1 MICFFT
7 YCIHT
12 FLYKLIALNLI
23 ISIAILH
30 FNAWIKHR
38 LINCSLTIRYLV
50 VSSVS
55 LNCQIFQKKINFE
68 KWKYI
73 HRIDPIVLQMLRVS
87 RFISEETATIYF
99 KYYQLY
105 LSTVDFPEFK
115 QFFLDQPLNF
125 SFTRAKII
133 SFINIY
139 LGLSIVPD
147 INTQ

>member
-1 MICFFT
+1 M
-7 YCIHT
+7 
-12 FLYKLIALNLI
+12 
-23 ISIAILH
+23 
-30 FNAWIKHR
+30 
-38 LINCSLTIRYLV
+38 
-50 VSSVS
+50 
-55 LNCQIFQKKINFE
+55 
-68 KWKYI
+68 
-73 HRIDPIVLQMLRVS
+73 VLQMLRVS